1 MKRQPMQKTSKHI
14 TEARRVIKTEVESLQ
29 MIASGL
35 DSSFDKAVKLLK
47 SALSKNG
54 KIVVTGI
61 GKNLPVAEK
70 ISATLSSTGSTSIAL
85 NPVQAMHGD
94 LGILRE
100 QDVLLALSYS
110 GESDELNALLP
121 SLKQMKIKI
130 IAITGVKESCLAKN
144 STVVICAPV
153 QKEACPFNMA
163 PTTSTT
169 AAMVIGDAI
178 AIALMKA
185 CGFERNDYARLHP
198 GGAIGR
204 TLIVKV
210 SDIMRTGKRLAKV
223 RMQDSVKNAMLAMTS
238 ARSGSVGIID
248 ARGRLLGILTD
259 GDLRRHLVND
269 TAIINQPVSRVMT
282 KNPST
287 VNPDQLV
294 ADVLHIFE
302 THQFDDLPVVDAK
315 GKFVGYI
322 DIQDLPKLKIL

>member
-1 MKRQPMQKTSKHI
+1 MQKKSNHI
-14 TEARRVIKTEVESLQ
+14 AEARRVIKTEIDSLQ
-29 MIASGL
+29 AISTGL
-35 DSSFDKAVKLLK
+35 DNSFDKAVRLLK
-47 SALSKNG
+47 TALNQDG

-94 LGILRE
+94 LGILRRN
-100 QDVLLALSYS
+100 DVILALSYS
-110 GESDELNALLP
+110 GESEELNALLP
-121 SLKQMKIKI
+121 SLKQMKIRI
-130 IAITGVKESCLAKN
+130 ISITGTKDSCLARN
-144 STVVICAPV
+144 SNIVICAPV

-185 CGFERNDYARLHP
+185 RGFNRNDYARLHP

-223 RMQDSVKNAMLAMTS
+223 HRHDSVKNAMLAMTS
-238 ARSGSVGIID
+238 ARSGSVGIVD
-248 ARGRLLGILTD
+248 AKNKLLGILTD
-259 GDLRRHLVND
+259 GDLRRHMVND
-269 TAIINQPVSRVMT
+269 ASVINAPVSRVMT
-282 KNPST
+282 KSPST
-287 VNPDQLV
+287 VLQDQLV

-302 THQFDDLPVVDAK
+302 THQFDDLPVVDSK
-315 GKFVGYI
+315 GKFVGYV
-322 DIQDLPKLKIL
+322 DIQDLPKLKII